1 MTDIIQPLHRRSIS
15 EILADIEPKNEHERE
30 IFDREV
36 TEAIKQAEFMKLQY
50 GIRTGFNGVFKE
62 NYKKRGAIKEKGK
75 DWKLIAQIP
84 VAMVNKAKEIWG
96 DDVLTN
102 KTKFKEAFVKD
113 EIGKYCLTIKP
124 ESY

>member
-1 MTDIIQPLHRRSIS
+1 MRKIIHPPKRSIP
-15 EILADIEPKNEHERE
+15 EILADIEPRNDQERE
-30 IFDREV
+30 ILERELGE
-36 TEAIKQAEFMKLQY
+36 TMRKAEFMRLQH
-50 GIRTGFNGVFKE
+50 GISTGFNGVFKE
-62 NYKKRGAIKEKGK
+62 NHKKRGEIKEKGK